1 MNILETKPIS
11 IIRRN
16 HGIEH
21 ATVHVLTSWDANLQ
35 LVGRADMTG
44 FNIYGHVP
52 TDMLERA
59 AREAI
64 ERMKNGEGHLAV
76 HRGCG
81 TQIVVGGLMTGMAAA
96 LSMGRRF
103 KLSRLPDVI
112 LATTLAAFVS
122 QPLGLQIQEKI
133 TTSPDV
139 QGAHVAGVHKSKI
152 GSYEYQHVDI
162 EWDQHV

>member
-11 IIRRN
+11 TIRRN

-21 ATVHVLTSWDANLQ
+21 ATVHVLTGWDDSIR
-35 LVGRADMTG
+35 LVGRADSTG
-44 FNIYGHVP
+44 FNIYGDVP
-52 TDMLERA
+52 AELLEKA
-59 AREAI
+59 CNEAL
-64 ERMKNGEGHLAV
+64 ERMKNGEVHLAV

-81 TQIVVGGLMTGMAAA
+81 TQIVVGGLLTGVAAA
-96 LSMGRRF
+96 LAMGRKP

-122 QPLGLQIQEKI
+122 QPLGLQVQERI

-139 QGAHVAGVHKSKI
+139 QGARVAGVRREKVGKF
-152 GSYEYQHVDI
+152 EYHHVDI
-162 EWDQHV
+162 EWDD

>member
-11 IIRRN
+11 TVRRN

-21 ATVHVLTSWDANLQ
+21 ATVHVLTGMDANIR
-35 LVGRADMTG
+35 LVGRADLTG
-44 FNIYGHVP
+44 FNIYGDVP
-52 TDMLERA
+52 SDLLEKA
-59 AREAI
+59 CKEAL

-81 TQIVVGGLMTGMAAA
+81 TQIVVGGLLTGIAAA
-96 LSMGRRF
+96 LTLGRRP

-122 QPLGLQIQEKI
+122 QPVGLQVQEKI

-139 QGAHVAGVHKSKI
+139 RGAHCAGITQHKI
-152 GSYEYQHVDI
+152 GNYEYQHVDI
-162 EWDQHV
+162 DWDK

>member
-11 IIRRN
+11 TIRRN

-35 LVGRADMTG
+35 LVGRADTTG
-44 FNIYGHVP
+44 FNIYGNVP
-52 TDMLERA
+52 SDTLEKA
-59 AREAI
+59 CKEAL

-81 TQIVVGGLMTGMAAA
+81 TQIVVGGLLTGLAAA
-96 LSMGRRF
+96 MSMGRRP
-103 KLSRLPDVI
+103 KLSKLPDVI

-122 QPLGLQIQEKI
+122 QPLGLQVQEKI

-139 QGAHVAGVHKSKI
+139 QGAHFAGITKQKI
-152 GSYEYQHVDI
+152 GSMEYQHVDI
-162 EWDQHV
+162 AWDEK